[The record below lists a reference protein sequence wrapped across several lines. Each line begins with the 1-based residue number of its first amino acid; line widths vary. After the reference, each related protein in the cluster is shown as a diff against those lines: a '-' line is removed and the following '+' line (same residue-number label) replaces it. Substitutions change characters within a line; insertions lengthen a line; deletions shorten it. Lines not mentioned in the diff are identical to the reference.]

1 MKKYIVLIEQ
11 FEDKSEQ
18 ILKVIELGNL
28 VFSYNKQY
36 KVKTIYASRHKYMIN
51 DECSIVLSAQI
62 YTIIS
67 NFSDENIPDESKKI
81 KCVLVLARGRKHF
94 DKKNVIKERDIKR
107 EMDRTLKKF

>member
-36 KVKTIYASRHKYMIN
+36 KAKTIYTSRHNYMIN
-51 DECSIVLSAQI
+51 DEWSIVLSAQI

-67 NFSDENIPDESKKI
+67 NFSDENILDDILNKI
-81 KCVLVLARGRKHF
+81 KIEEPKPTITFLN
-94 DKKNVIKERDIKR
+94 NVIEYIK
-107 EMDRTLKKF
+107 DRFPEYSI

>member
-67 NFSDENIPDESKKI
+67 NFSDENILDDILNKI
-81 KCVLVLARGRKHF
+81 KIEEPKPTITFLN
-94 DKKNVIKERDIKR
+94 NVIEYI
-107 EMDRTLKKF
+107 EDRFPEYSI